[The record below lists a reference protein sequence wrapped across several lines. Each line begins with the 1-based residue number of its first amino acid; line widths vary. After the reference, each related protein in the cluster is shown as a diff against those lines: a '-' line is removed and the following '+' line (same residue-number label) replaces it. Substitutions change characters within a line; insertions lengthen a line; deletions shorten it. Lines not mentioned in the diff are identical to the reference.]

1 MKNARQAESREQ
13 HTRCQILQK
22 NIFLRNVN
30 QDQYA
35 ENFDDEQLNTSEEN
49 LIMTI
54 LKFSEI
60 FNRSKNLKEPHH
72 LAEYLYELCQKF
84 NSFYKDVKILDD
96 KNINIQNRRVNILLV
111 TLKILEII
119 FEVLGIKAVDEM

>member
-1 MKNARQAESREQ
+1 
-13 HTRCQILQK
+13 
-22 NIFLRNVN
+22 
-30 QDQYA
+30 
-35 ENFDDEQLNTSEEN
+35 
-49 LIMTI
+49 MTI

-119 FEVLGIKAVDEM
+119 FEVLGIKAVDQM